1 MLEWLSHPEN
11 TKPLGLLIFFVAFL
25 GILWFVFGSR
35 KRGEK
40 LESYKDIPFLD
51 EEPEDQ
57 GINEASSA
65 RPAPGR
71 ERASSQ

>member
-11 TKPLGLLIFFVAFL
+11 SKPLGLLIFFFTFL

-35 KRGEK
+35 KRGQK

-51 EEPEDQ
+51 EDSEHQDT
-57 GINEASSA
+57 
-65 RPAPGR
+65 PGAGR
-71 ERASSQ
+71 DRAMKGKQ